1 METMSDIFETEGS
14 IRKVSGNKPL
24 LLDDEERIFVVHSGN
39 VDVFSVQMDK
49 GELKGPRVHVFR
61 AHEGEALFGM
71 RADRK
76 EYDAVLLAVGGPDTS
91 LMEYA
96 RSALIEDVEGSTYRK
111 KMGDMIDRW
120 VGRLS
125 AGIRKEIRF
134 PRDFSDLNVAS
145 DIFTQEETYFRTPEK
160 TLWIKPSEGTLQWMG
175 KGEWPEILKGEYFPL
190 STNAW
195 IVTEGKT
202 TFSVIDGETLFGKH
216 REWKALCNF
225 HRYALRCLA
234 LNQKLTERDERERIH
249 TKDEARRSQLAQA
262 FYRLGSILEEEKKV
276 VAPQKDKE
284 DPLFAACRMIGD
296 SLGMAVRSPAIA
308 EKDSGN
314 GFSLEDIARS
324 SGFRSRQVILKE
336 TWWRRDQ
343 GPLLA
348 FADKEKRP
356 VALISVSPRKYAIY
370 DPAMGTRQMA
380 TSRTVES
387 LAPEAYSFYRPFP
400 NRALTGLDLIKFG
413 FRGCGG
419 ALTSVI
425 LMGVLGALLGL
436 LIPIMTGIIFDRV
449 IPEASRGQ
457 LMQISLV
464 LATAAVAMLMF
475 DVTKS
480 IALLRIVGKTD
491 SSIQAAIWDRLL
503 SLPVPF
509 FRDYSAGDLAK
520 RAMGVNEIR
529 DLLSGVTVNA
539 ILACLFSIFSLALL
553 FYYDVRLALVG
564 VGLSMIGIL
573 ITGIAS
579 YLVVRYQR
587 KINEIEGK
595 ISGMVLQFISGI
607 TKLRVSGTEDRAFA
621 AWAGNFAEKKELA
634 FKAGTIQNMLTSF
647 NSAFPVIASM
657 SIFAWLIWKTTGGR
671 LSTGNFLAFNAAY
684 CNFQMAMLQMAA
696 ALATSLSIIPLYERL
711 KPIIEAT
718 PETNQGETH
727 PGALSGAI
735 EVSHINFHY
744 SHDGPIILKDVSL
757 QVAPGQFIALVGGS
771 GSGKST
777 LLRLLLGFEKQ
788 ESGAI
793 YYDGHDLASLDFREV
808 RQQVGVVL
816 QNAQLMQGDI
826 FRNIIGASNLTIDDA
841 WEAARMV
848 GIDKDIEEMPM
859 GMHTVVS
866 AGGGTLSGG
875 QRQRLI
881 IARAIVKK
889 PRILFFDEATSAL
902 DNHTQAIVSHSLEKL
917 EVTRVVIAH
926 RLSTIMNADLIYVLQ
941 DGKIIES
948 GAYHELMR
956 QKGFFA
962 ELAAR
967 QLA

>member
-1 METMSDIFETEGS
+1 METMRGIFETGGS
-14 IRKVSGNKPL
+14 IRKVRGNQPL
-24 LLDDEERIFVVHSGN
+24 LLDDEERIFVVRSGN
-39 VDVFSVQMDK
+39 IDVFSVQMDK

-71 RADRK
+71 RVDRK
-76 EYDAVLLAVGGPDTS
+76 EYAVVLLAVGGPDTS

-96 RSALIEDVEGSTYRK
+96 RSALIEDVEESTYRE
-111 KMGDMIDRW
+111 GLGGLIDRW
-120 VGRLS
+120 VERLS
-125 AGIRKEIRF
+125 SGIRGDRLF
-134 PRDFSDLNVAS
+134 PRNFSDLNVAS
-145 DIFTQEETYFRTPEK
+145 EVSTEKETYFRTPEK
-160 TLWIKPSEGTLQWMG
+160 TLWIKPSEGTLRWMG
-175 KGEWPEILKGEYFPL
+175 KDEWPEILKGEYFPL

-202 TFSVIDGETLFGKH
+202 AFSVIDGETLFSKH
-216 REWKALCNF
+216 QEWEALGNF
-225 HRYALRCLA
+225 YRSALRCLA
-234 LNQKLTERDERERIH
+234 LNQGLAERDERERLH
-249 TKDEARRSQLAQA
+249 TKDEVRRSQLAQA
-262 FYRLGSILEEEKKV
+262 FHRLGAILEEEKKV
-276 VAPQKDKE
+276 FVPQKGKE
-284 DPLFAACRMIGD
+284 NPLFAACQMIGD
-296 SLGMAVRSPAIA
+296 SLGIAVRLPARA
-308 EKDSGN
+308 EEDTGN
-314 GFSLEDIARS
+314 EVSLEDIARS

-348 FADKEKRP
+348 FIDKEKRP
-356 VALISVSPRKYAIY
+356 VALISVSPRKYVIH
-370 DPAMGTRQMA
+370 DPATGTRQIA

-387 LAPEAYSFYRPFP
+387 LAPEAYSFYRSFP
-400 NRALTGLDLIKFG
+400 NRALTGRDLIKFG
-413 FRGCGG
+413 FQGCAG

-436 LIPIMTGIIFDRV
+436 LVPVMTGIIFDRV
-449 IPEASRGQ
+449 IPEASQSQ
-457 LMQISLV
+457 LIQISLILV
-464 LATAAVAMLMF
+464 AAAVATLMF
-475 DVTKS
+475 DVTKGIS
-480 IALLRIVGKTD
+480 LLRIVGKTD

-503 SLPVPF
+503 SLPAPF
-509 FRDYSAGDLAK
+509 FRGYSAGDLAK
-520 RAMGVNEIR
+520 RAMGINEIR

-539 ILACLFSIFSLALL
+539 ILACLFSIFNLALL
-553 FYYDVRLALVG
+553 FYYDGKLALIG
-564 VGLSMIGIL
+564 VGLSLIGIL

-579 YLVVRYQR
+579 YIVVRYQR

-607 TKLRVSGTEDRAFA
+607 TKLRVSGTEDRAFTQ
-621 AWAGNFAEKKELA
+621 WAGSFAEKKKLA
-634 FKAGTIQNMLTSF
+634 FKAGMIRNIMTSF
-647 NSAFPVIASM
+647 SSAFPVIASM

-711 KPIIEAT
+711 KPIIEAI

-727 PGALSGAI
+727 PGTLSGAI
-735 EVSHINFHY
+735 EISHVNFHY
-744 SHDGPIILKDVSL
+744 SPDGPIILKDVSL

-793 YYDGHDLASLDFREV
+793 YYDGHDLAAIDLREV

-816 QNAQLMQGDI
+816 QNAKLMQGDI
-826 FRNIIGASNLTIDDA
+826 FKNIVGAANLTIDDA

-848 GIDKDIEEMPM
+848 GIDRDIEEMPM

-902 DNHTQAIVSHSLEKL
+902 DNRTQAIVGRSLEKL

-948 GAYHELMR
+948 GAYHDLMR
-956 QKGFFA
+956 QGGFFA